1 MFTTLK
7 EIGAALSA
15 KFDQSWDWL
24 DSAQLL
30 TLKNK
35 QILPSTH
42 RDVRQIIKALDK
54 KPVFALFGASQV
66 GKSYLAH
73 IILSGNQPKLMVDL
87 GDKEVDFLTHIN
99 PVGGDAEATGVV
111 TRFTIEPIKHAS
123 YPVTARLLGVEDICL
138 VLCNALYNNFQG
150 HSVATS
156 AIGEHILSVQQK
168 LPSLEGLPSLPED
181 AQFWTKD
188 IRNSFIDQFP
198 LLDDFNKDLDQ
209 FGLWGLLES
218 NLDKLLNN
226 PTELAEALSPLWK
239 LHEGLTEIASLLFSA
254 LHDLKWATSCHL
266 PGKSVLRG
274 EYDGHAI
281 VDVSTLKDHLGS
293 DNIKITVKTENSQT
307 AVNRAVMSAL
317 TKEIVLT
324 VTQNDLP
331 EDHYLR
337 ITDIMDFPGA
347 RSPVLTDDPT
357 QSALPFLRGKVGHLF
372 DQYSRDYEIN
382 NLLFCMADKQNE
394 VTDLP
399 RILESWIEKNIGET
413 PEKRAAFIE
422 QRNSNPLMVIFT
434 WFNRQL
440 IYDETNDIPGT
451 LGKKWEKRFNTFF
464 ESEMVRDST
473 WADEWTP
480 HQRFKNIF
488 PLRDYSF
495 PSIFDGYKE
504 HHRETGLRS
513 IQANEHFKTSEDFME
528 SMKDSFVQHEGCIKF
543 LENPAK
549 TWESCASPNQD
560 GSAPIV
566 QAMEKASL
574 SSGLEQNAKRVMYD
588 SVSTLL
594 EVMTLHHHGGNAAER
609 QKQASELKTDLEL
622 FFNRSYA
629 RSKITLLLLQRA
641 MCISPEDVNEWI
653 KEQSFGEPSNS
664 TNGQA
669 VEEFLAI
676 HSGIQSGMSP
686 SEVINWF
693 MNHYKCDSE
702 QDAEEMAWTNFKVNL
717 KTLFSSS
724 SEASINP
731 LIPKA
736 IEHFGKNRLNYDV
749 EQHKELVASGISEE
763 LLIKLLKE
771 FKLGMESRNLVGRI
785 SKHLA
790 GRPEI
795 LTFGE
800 VVTKELSELIAHQW
814 NELIFYA
821 NSSFYT
827 SDELD
832 NNKIRFTQHE
842 KVSSKEEAY
851 ELMTSM
857 FKQEKQETLQDV
869 YFSPGLRA
877 THDWMERIHNLI
889 DINCGIPN
897 YDLEANNIL
906 GRYIQELEQI
916 KKAVST

>member
-1 MFTTLK
+1 MFTNLK

-35 QILPSTH
+35 QILPSTQ
-42 RDVRQIIKALDK
+42 RDVRQMIKALDK

-87 GDKEVDFLTHIN
+87 GEEEVDFLTHIN
-99 PVGGDAEATGVV
+99 PIGGEREATGVV
-111 TRFTIEPIKHAS
+111 TRFTIEPIEHAS
-123 YPVTARLLGVEDICL
+123 HPITVRLLGLEDICL
-138 VLCNALYNNFQG
+138 VLCNALYNNYEG
-150 HSVATS
+150 HNVATT
-156 AIGEHILSVQQK
+156 AIGEHIRNVQHK
-168 LPSLEGLPSLPED
+168 LPSLESISPLPED

-188 IRNSFIDQFP
+188 IRNSLIDQFP
-198 LLDDFNKDLDQ
+198 LLTDFDKDLDQ
-209 FGLWGLLES
+209 YGLWELLED
-218 NLDKLLNN
+218 NLGKLLNN
-226 PTELAEALSPLWK
+226 PTVLAEALSPLWK

-254 LHDLKWATSCHL
+254 LHDLKWTTSCHL

-274 EYDGHAI
+274 EYEGHAI

-293 DNIKITVKTENSQT
+293 DIIEITAKTKNSHT

-324 VTQNDLP
+324 VVQNDLP
-331 EDHYLR
+331 QDHYLR

-347 RSPVLTDDPT
+347 RSPVVTDDPA
-357 QSALPFLRGKVGHLF
+357 QSALPFLRGKVSHLF

-394 VTDLP
+394 VKDLP
-399 RILESWIEKNIGET
+399 KILKSWIEKNVGET
-413 PEKRAAFIE
+413 PEKRAALIE
-422 QRNSNPLMVIFT
+422 QRKSNPLMVIFT

-440 IYDETNDIPGT
+440 IFDETNDIPTT

-464 ESEMVRDST
+464 ESEMVRDYT

-488 PLRDYSF
+488 PLRDFSF

-504 HHRETGLRS
+504 HQKETGLKS
-513 IQANEHFKTSEDFME
+513 IQVNEHFQTSTDFMA

-543 LENPAK
+543 LENPAE
-549 TWESCASPNQD
+549 TWESCATPNKD

-566 QAMEKASL
+566 QAMEQASL

-594 EVMTLHHHGGNAAER
+594 EVMTPHHHGGNAAER
-609 QKQASELKTDLEL
+609 QKKASELKADLEL

-629 RSKITLLLLQRA
+629 RSKNTLLLLQRA
-641 MCISPEDVNEWI
+641 MCIKPAEVNGWI

-664 TNGQA
+664 SNGQA
-669 VEEFLAI
+669 VAEFLAI
-676 HSGIQSGMSP
+676 HSGIQPDMSP
-686 SEVINWF
+686 SEVVNWF

-702 QDAEEMAWTNFKVNL
+702 QEAEDKAWTNFEVNL
-717 KTLFSSS
+717 KTLFSNS

-731 LIPKA
+731 LIPRA
-736 IEHFGKNRLNYDV
+736 IEHFGQNRLNYDV
-749 EQHKELVASGISEE
+749 DQHQELVASGISEE
-763 LLIKLLKE
+763 LLIKLLAE
-771 FKLGMESRNLVGRI
+771 FKLGMKSRNLVSRI
-785 SKHLA
+785 SQHLA

-795 LTFGE
+795 LTYGE
-800 VVTKELSELIAHQW
+800 VDTKELSELIAHQW
-814 NELIFYA
+814 NEFIFYA
-821 NSSFYT
+821 NASFYT

-832 NNKIRFTQHE
+832 NNKIRFTQYE

-851 ELMTSM
+851 ALMTSM
-857 FKQEKQETLQDV
+857 FKQEKQESLTEV
-869 YFSPGLRA
+869 YFTPGLRA
-877 THDWMERIHNLI
+877 TQAWMERIHNLI

-897 YDLEANNIL
+897 YDVEANNIL

-916 KKAVST
+916 QKAVST